1 MFKRFSKKIKRLMF
15 KKTKE
20 IFSLTLWVGLFQLK
34 VSIQINDFFCDFF
47 SEREDNRLF
56 ISLVPKVL

>member
-20 IFSLTLWVGLFQLK
+20 IFSLTLWVDLFQLK

-56 ISLVPKVL
+56 ITLVPTVL

>member
-20 IFSLTLWVGLFQLK
+20 IFCLTLWVDLFQLK

-56 ISLVPKVL
+56 ISLVPTVL